1 MDRRLIP
8 IVITIALSQSA
19 EGMTLEERIAKY
31 KQGIQPIE
39 EHTMHIE
46 VIEQR
51 DGGYEFCFDGSIVH
65 PRSADYYDRRQDIGV
80 HTINLQHPAPVQN
93 NEEETDALED

>member
-1 MDRRLIP
+1 MDRRLIS

-46 VIEQR
+46 VIEQH

-65 PRSADYYDRRQDIGV
+65 PRSADYYDRRRDTRVYDAIPRPV
-80 HTINLQHPAPVQN
+80 APIEN
-93 NEEETDALED
+93 NEEEIADED